1 MGHRGTGK
9 STAVRALADLL
20 PPVWVVRG
28 CPFNCDPDEEAEHC
42 ADCDSRLR
50 KEGKLT
56 RVRVVVPVVD
66 MPLGATEDRV
76 TGSINIERA
85 LTAGV
90 KAFELGLLARA
101 NRGFLYIDEVNLLED
116 HLVDLLLDVSVTG
129 RNVVE
134 REGISIKHPARF
146 VLVGSG
152 NPEEGE
158 LRPQL
163 QDRFGLCVEVTTLED
178 VGERVRVVELMEEFE
193 RDSER
198 LRETFG
204 KEQESL
210 RRRITRARNNFPKIT
225 ISSKILRKIAELC
238 QRLGV
243 HGHRGEIT
251 IARAARA
258 LAAFEGRRE
267 VTANDVQRVA
277 AMSLRHRLRRDP
289 MERSGGGSARI
300 ENELERVFHQDSERN
315 EMGERE
321 RVENKRSLRERNESS
336 GDVENSVKSSSRN
349 RESKDAAS
357 NGKEQ
362 SAPIEEFSGEF
373 QETILEKNSLA
384 QRKQSL
390 GRKSRRPAQARQSV
404 DDRRGGRYARAISRK
419 PVHARLALDA
429 TARAFAATITE
440 TTFHMPDEDKRLLLV
455 PLSALRYKQFRRKVG
470 TLFIFALDASGSMA
484 LNRIRQAKGALLKL
498 LKKSYVARDRVAIVS
513 FRGEGADVLL
523 GPSQSI
529 TRARNVLDSLPVGG
543 ATPLSA
549 GLHASLQIASRAS
562 QRCAQKIVLLLFTDG
577 RANVPMRGAHV
588 TSRDERSVR
597 IDEEIV
603 ELGCALRKAGVSVVL
618 VDTNSKLVKN
628 HEAENLA
635 EKLQAKYIQLPSAI
649 SSGEQSFPRINLG
662 VTQLRGERRKSQYR
676 LR

>member
-1 MGHRGTGK
+1 MNRPQARTAKRSERHRSAPFPFAAIVGQEEMKLALILSVIAPSIGGVLVMGHRGTGK

-419 PVHARLALDA
+419 PVHA
-429 TARAFAATITE
+429 
-440 TTFHMPDEDKRLLLV
+440 P
-455 PLSALRYKQFRRKVG
+455 
-470 TLFIFALDASGSMA
+470 
-484 LNRIRQAKGALLKL
+484 
-498 LKKSYVARDRVAIVS
+498 
-513 FRGEGADVLL
+513 
-523 GPSQSI
+523 
-529 TRARNVLDSLPVGG
+529 
-543 ATPLSA
+543 
-549 GLHASLQIASRAS
+549 
-562 QRCAQKIVLLLFTDG
+562 
-577 RANVPMRGAHV
+577 
-588 TSRDERSVR
+588 
-597 IDEEIV
+597 
-603 ELGCALRKAGVSVVL
+603 
-618 VDTNSKLVKN
+618 
-628 HEAENLA
+628 
-635 EKLQAKYIQLPSAI
+635 
-649 SSGEQSFPRINLG
+649 
-662 VTQLRGERRKSQYR
+662 
-676 LR
+676 